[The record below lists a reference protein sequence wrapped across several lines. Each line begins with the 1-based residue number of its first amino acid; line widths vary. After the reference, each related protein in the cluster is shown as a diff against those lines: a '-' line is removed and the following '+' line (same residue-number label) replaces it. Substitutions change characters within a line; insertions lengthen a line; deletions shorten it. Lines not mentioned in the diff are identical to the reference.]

1 MKHPLQEMMDK
12 RRQGIRCGIPSYCSA
27 NELVI
32 EIALR
37 RAKER
42 NIPVLIEATANQVNQ
57 FGGYTGMKPA
67 DFYQMVLKMAKDIDL
82 PENMMILAG
91 DHLGPLTW
99 QKLPEAEAMKNSVEL
114 VYQYA
119 RAGFTKIH
127 LDTSMKVADDAPGLL
142 KTEVIARR
150 GAQLYKAAMKGYEEL
165 KAEKPDA
172 MRPVFVIGSEVPIP
186 GGATEAEDTL
196 AVTSPDAFRDTV
208 STYQRVWTE
217 EGVGDGMK
225 DVIAVVVQP
234 GVEFGDEQVFDYD
247 PAAAV
252 ALCAALKEFPD
263 ICFEGH
269 STDYQT
275 AADLASDEQ
284 DASKVSSFLKATITV
299 DDATGETAVVSDY
312 VAQKALENLE
322 SYAAIE
328 TRFDELGGVLTPDE
342 ETQADSYASQLMEQ
356 NGDLYKANGIGLDT
370 LKRFERILIK
380 SNDLLEKCYG
390 TDGETPVSDAELT
403 SHLEDEMVY
412 IRYVVVPLYN
422 TSTFAFADDDQ
433 SAQMLE
439 LAQTAV
445 ESYNAATPD
454 GASAQTSAFSAAVT
468 AALPDIYAVLDSE
481 PSSDASSLSTA
492 LLGSDNI
499 DATFSEEGTADAV
512 RALKPGEA
520 AAVQY
525 SSYALMM
532 LVRLDPLDADTL
544 DSLRAQALSDMK
556 SSELQD
562 SIQSFGAS
570 LPHALDT
577 AAMKKLPASKI
588 KNTQSDQ

>member
-252 ALCAALKEFPD
+252 DLCAALKEFPD

-275 AADLASDEQ
+275 A
-284 DASKVSSFLKATITV
+284 T
-299 DDATGETAVVSDY
+299 
-312 VAQKALENLE
+312 
-322 SYAAIE
+322 
-328 TRFDELGGVLTPDE
+328 
-342 ETQADSYASQLMEQ
+342 
-356 NGDLYKANGIGLDT
+356 DLYNAGPFGTVVKWDQQRMASRSQEMCAYTSGELVANAVAKGADDN
-370 LKRFERILIK
+370 FEPSPIFNFVRY
-380 SNDLLEKCYG
+380 DE
-390 TDGETPVSDAELT
+390 PARELT
-403 SHLEDEMVY
+403 G
-412 IRYVVVPLYN
+412 N
-422 TSTFAFADDDQ
+422 TA
-433 SAQMLE
+433 
-439 LAQTAV
+439 
-445 ESYNAATPD
+445 N
-454 GASAQTSAFSAAVT
+454 
-468 AALPDIYAVLDSE
+468 
-481 PSSDASSLSTA
+481 
-492 LLGSDNI
+492 
-499 DATFSEEGTADAV
+499 
-512 RALKPGEA
+512 
-520 AAVQY
+520 
-525 SSYALMM
+525 
-532 LVRLDPLDADTL
+532 
-544 DSLRAQALSDMK
+544 
-556 SSELQD
+556 
-562 SIQSFGAS
+562 
-570 LPHALDT
+570 
-577 AAMKKLPASKI
+577 
-588 KNTQSDQ
+588 